1 MNNFDKVIEIEK
13 SIVIYSPESLEKSRQ
28 CLDNII
34 NILDENNIT
43 TVPKH
48 IVGLAAHVYAMVERC
63 NNCESVID
71 IDDELVDQVDK
82 KYKQLAQKCIESLG
96 KDFRI
101 QNYKSELFL
110 MAVHIQNLAERK
122 E

>member
-13 SIVIYSPESLEKSRQ
+13 SIVINSLESLDKSRQ

-34 NILDENNIT
+34 DILDENNIT
-43 TVPKH
+43 TIPKH
-48 IVGLAAHVYAMVERC
+48 IVGLAAHVYAMVERS
-63 NNCESVID
+63 NNHERVID
-71 IDDELVDQVDK
+71 IDDELVDQVDN

-96 KDFRI
+96 KDFNI